1 MVLPIMH
8 HCSLLTNHIP
18 GIDLDSYNHDASTG
32 IHTRVMNN
40 NGSQS
45 NMYKHDSY
53 LTSSNNGSIT
63 ISNAQPYAI
72 PLYAK
77 ITGRGK
83 KPCKLS
89 KSHCQT

>member
-1 MVLPIMH
+1 MI
-8 HCSLLTNHIP
+8 NIIA
-18 GIDLDSYNHDASTG
+18 IDLDSYNHDASTG
-32 IHTRVMNN
+32 IHTKVMNN

-45 NMYKHDSY
+45 NMNKHDSY

-63 ISNAQPYAI
+63 NSNAQPYAI

-83 KPCKLS
+83 KPCKSS
-89 KSHCQT
+89 KSHSQTYFMNWISCVAT

>member
-1 MVLPIMH
+1 MI
-8 HCSLLTNHIP
+8 NIIA
-18 GIDLDSYNHDASTG
+18 IDLDSYNHDASTG
-32 IHTRVMNN
+32 IHTNVMNN
-40 NGSQS
+40 NGSYS
-45 NMYKHDSY
+45 NMNKHDSY
-53 LTSSNNGSIT
+53 LTSSKNGPIT

-77 ITGRGK
+77 IAGRGK

>member
-1 MVLPIMH
+1 MI
-8 HCSLLTNHIP
+8 NIIA
-18 GIDLDSYNHDASTG
+18 IDLDSYNHDASTG
-32 IHTRVMNN
+32 IRTKVMNN

-45 NMYKHDSY
+45 NMNKHDSY

-63 ISNAQPYAI
+63 NSNAQPYV

-83 KPCKLS
+83 KPCKSS
-89 KSHCQT
+89 KSHSQTYFMN